1 MNLYL
6 LKINIRDNRTIS
18 MKMSVMFVIFLTL
31 SSFHVTGLFLYSL
44 KTLENISLVLWCFR
58 GYRKRPVAWNDFYL
72 EIGLSVIRNFVIC
85 IPKLTSYFTP
95 KSSPYQMK
103 TCSEYYSKNLQSF
116 SGDLQSFWGD
126 CLITFRSFVRSV
138 LIVMRR
144 EITFGIVIVT

>member
-58 GYRKRPVAWNDFYL
+58 GYRKRPVAWNGL
-72 EIGLSVIRNFVIC
+72 EWFLPGNRIVGYKKHCDLHSETNLILHTKIFTLSDENLFRILQQEFAKLLRGFAKLLRGL
-85 IPKLTSYFTP
+85 PHYF
-95 KSSPYQMK
+95 
-103 TCSEYYSKNLQSF
+103 
-116 SGDLQSFWGD
+116 
-126 CLITFRSFVRSV
+126 
-138 LIVMRR
+138 
-144 EITFGIVIVT
+144 